1 MTINSNKKTT
11 AMTRVG
17 TKVDRNWETEVFD
30 DSESEAMVLSV
41 CVMKEEEE
49 EEEKKRKGVY

>member
-1 MTINSNKKTT
+1 
-11 AMTRVG
+11 MTRVG